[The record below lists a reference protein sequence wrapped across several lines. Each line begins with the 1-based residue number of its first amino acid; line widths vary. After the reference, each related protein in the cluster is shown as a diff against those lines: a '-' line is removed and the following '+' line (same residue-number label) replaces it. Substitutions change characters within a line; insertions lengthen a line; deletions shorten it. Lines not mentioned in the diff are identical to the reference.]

1 MKTTWFR
8 IALLTLLSLGS
19 LVALSIDAPVKKPSA
34 EKPATTA
41 PAPTAPSPATPA
53 PATPAPTAPATPP
66 PTAPTAPATP
76 PPTAP
81 APATAPAN
89 DSRADEPT
97 EADKKDPDGGF
108 LAAPESDKQIEL
120 PPEMRGTADFD
131 ISFPIDI

>member
-1 MKTTWFR
+1 MKTTWFQ
-8 IALLTLLSLGS
+8 IAVLTLLSLGS

-34 EKPATTA
+34 EKPATAA
-41 PAPTAPSPATPA
+41 PAPTAPA
-53 PATPAPTAPATPP
+53 PATPAPTTPAT
-66 PTAPTAPATP
+66 

-81 APATAPAN
+81 APATAPAS

-108 LAAPESDKQIEL
+108 LAAPESDKQMEM

>member
-41 PAPTAPSPATPA
+41 PAPTAPAPATPA
-53 PATPAPTAPATPP
+53 PATPAPTT
-66 PTAPTAPATP
+66 PATP

>member
-8 IALLTLLSLGS
+8 IAVLTLLSLGS
-19 LVALSIDAPVKKPSA
+19 LVALSIDAPVKKPNA
-34 EKPATTA
+34 EKPATAA
-41 PAPTAPSPATPA
+41 PAPTTPA

-66 PTAPTAPATP
+66 A
-76 PPTAP
+76 AP
-81 APATAPAN
+81 APVPAATPAS

-97 EADKKDPDGGF
+97 EAEKKDPNGGF
-108 LAAPESDKQIEL
+108 LPAPESDKQIEL

>member
-8 IALLTLLSLGS
+8 IALLALLSLGS
-19 LVALSIDAPVKKPSA
+19 LVALSIDAPVKKPTA
-34 EKPATTA
+34 DKPATTA
-41 PAPTAPSPATPA
+41 PAPTAPAPTTPA
-53 PATPAPTAPATPP
+53 PATPAPTTPAT
-66 PTAPTAPATP
+66 

-97 EADKKDPDGGF
+97 EAEKKDPDGGF

>member
-1 MKTTWFR
+1 MKTTWFQ

-34 EKPATTA
+34 DKPSTTA
-41 PAPTAPSPATPA
+41 PAPTAPA
-53 PATPAPTAPATPP
+53 PATPAPTTPAPTTPAPTTPATPP
-66 PTAPTAPATP
+66 A
-76 PPTAP
+76 AP

>member
-1 MKTTWFR
+1 MKTNWFR
-8 IALLTLLSLGS
+8 IAVLTLLSLGS

-34 EKPATTA
+34 EKPATAA
-41 PAPTAPSPATPA
+41 PAPTAPAPTTPAT
-53 PATPAPTAPATPP
+53 
-66 PTAPTAPATP
+66 

-81 APATAPAN
+81 APATAPVN
-89 DSRADEPT
+89 DSRADQPT

-108 LAAPESDKQIEL
+108 LPAPESDKQIEL

>member
-1 MKTTWFR
+1 MKTTWFQ

-19 LVALSIDAPVKKPSA
+19 LVALSIDAPAKKPSA
-34 EKPATTA
+34 DKPATTA
-41 PAPTAPSPATPA
+41 PAPTAPAPATPA
-53 PATPAPTAPATPP
+53 PATPAPTTPAT
-66 PTAPTAPATP
+66 

>member
-53 PATPAPTAPATPP
+53 PATP
-66 PTAPTAPATP
+66 APTAPATP

>member
-41 PAPTAPSPATPA
+41 PAPTAPPPATPA
-53 PATPAPTAPATPP
+53 PATP
-66 PTAPTAPATP
+66 APTAPATP

>member
-1 MKTTWFR
+1 MKTNWFR
-8 IALLTLLSLGS
+8 IAVLTLLSLGS

-34 EKPATTA
+34 EKPATAA
-41 PAPTAPSPATPA
+41 PAPTAPA
-53 PATPAPTAPATPP
+53 PATPAT
-66 PTAPTAPATP
+66 

-81 APATAPAN
+81 APATAPVN
-89 DSRADEPT
+89 DSRADQPT

-108 LAAPESDKQIEL
+108 LPAPESDKQIEL

>member
-1 MKTTWFR
+1 MYDKVNIGSTVIEANSGTCVTVPASQAGFAGTGVQAKPQVLASIPAAFR
-8 IALLTLLSLGS
+8 
-19 LVALSIDAPVKKPSA
+19 
-34 EKPATTA
+34 
-41 PAPTAPSPATPA
+41 
-53 PATPAPTAPATPP
+53 
-66 PTAPTAPATP
+66 
-76 PPTAP
+76 
-81 APATAPAN
+81 APAN

>member
-1 MKTTWFR
+1 MKTTWFQ
-8 IALLTLLSLGS
+8 IAVLTLLSLGS
-19 LVALSIDAPVKKPSA
+19 LMALSIDAPVKKPSA
-34 EKPATTA
+34 EKPATAAPAPTA
-41 PAPTAPSPATPA
+41 PAPTTPAPATPSPATPA
-53 PATPAPTAPATPP
+53 PTTPAT
-66 PTAPTAPATP
+66 

-81 APATAPAN
+81 APTTAPAS

-108 LAAPESDKQIEL
+108 LAAPESDKQMEM